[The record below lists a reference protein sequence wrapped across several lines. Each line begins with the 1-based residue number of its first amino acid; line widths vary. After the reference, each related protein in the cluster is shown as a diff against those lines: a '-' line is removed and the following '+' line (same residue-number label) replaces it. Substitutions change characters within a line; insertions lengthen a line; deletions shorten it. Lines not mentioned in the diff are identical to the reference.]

1 MVRFLWTFHD
11 KKEEVGVPW
20 CGVMIHSVRIR
31 LCLLTAP
38 KSFST
43 VQLTLYW
50 AWLMYFLRASG
61 ILYSIS
67 NNFINFNILTGCNND
82 LLSATNILLL
92 SFHVLFPLCS
102 PLTSVYLIYS
112 SIYLPTLSASFCLV
126 IVSKLFSC
134 RWWWVCLS
142 VCARVCMCVYGCVC
156 LSVCMLSVVE
166 LLSLCVY

>member
-1 MVRFLWTFHD
+1 MVWRYD
-11 KKEEVGVPW
+11 
-20 CGVMIHSVRIR
+20 S
-31 LCLLTAP
+31 LCQNSLLFTNC
-38 KSFST
+38 SQVIST

-82 LLSATNILLL
+82 LHSATNILLL